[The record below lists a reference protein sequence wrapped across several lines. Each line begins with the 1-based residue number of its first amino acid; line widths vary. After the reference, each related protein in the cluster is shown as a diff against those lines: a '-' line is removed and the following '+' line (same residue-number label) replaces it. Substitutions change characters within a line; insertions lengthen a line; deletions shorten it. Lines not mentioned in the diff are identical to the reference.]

1 VCEDSGGEVVR
12 GYLGVPISS
21 PIVEGPE
28 IWLRRIAKLDNEQQ
42 KIQDQ
47 LHVILILSDQATPVT
62 GQTLSV
68 DRSRDIPAV
77 KPVVRSLAATA
88 ALFAPP
94 AHSRMMRAQK
104 ARDRELPGC
113 SSSCRK
119 VISCSGLATSSWF
132 GGGPRG
138 FDICTKS
145 PLRYLYKLF
154 MTHQTGWH
162 FLTPEAVPGAFVVPL
177 RSGFE
182 IAGAGRQVL
191 ANYVFV

>member
-1 VCEDSGGEVVR
+1 M
-12 GYLGVPISS
+12 
-21 PIVEGPE
+21 
-28 IWLRRIAKLDNEQQ
+28 
-42 KIQDQ
+42 
-47 LHVILILSDQATPVT
+47 ILILSDQATPVT

-68 DRSRDIPAV
+68 DRFRDIPAV

-145 PLRYLYKLF
+145 SLRYLYKLF
-154 MTHQTGWH
+154 MTHQTGW
-162 FLTPEAVPGAFVVPL
+162 AFPSSRGGPRSVRCPTAEWVRNSRCRAPDVGELRFRLGLRRGRACLVL
-177 RSGFE
+177 RSSHD
-182 IAGAGRQVL
+182 
-191 ANYVFV
+191 